1 VTPTARHRSVRDDDT
16 GSVLVIS
23 LVIVTVVALVVGGL
37 LSYADANVKA
47 TVALRSQATAAA
59 TADGAAQVA
68 LNTLKGNLYNNS
80 PSTKCFDSGTTT
92 SDVLAQ
98 SNLIP
103 GSTGAAANSAAVQC
117 SPDPSTGAAG
127 ASVPITASNKPGNAI
142 LTLSTN
148 AAEDG
153 LYVKALNNS
162 LPFSVRGGIIS
173 NSNIRVANGTLKS
186 TVDVQARGACIGTI
200 VSTPPAACNRPS
212 VPGDPNYAPETTTVP
227 PYRPVPANAAASC
240 PGKVFT
246 FQPGYYDDAD
256 ALSGLMDGNGPCKN
270 SVWWFKPGNYY
281 FDFQNTGSHEWL
293 LKNGQLIA
301 GTPVNSSGTPIA
313 APASPVSVPGACD
326 SPIHST
332 TAVGVQFMFGADSRL
347 RVSGSADAEIC
358 GSYHAD
364 RPPLAVYGVKTGA
377 GGPTTANNGVPTNVN
392 VVSGFT
398 PTATSG
404 STTPAGAV
412 AAAGDGKTLSWTGT
426 GTTATVNLTAFSPTV
441 SLPAGTTLTSAK
453 VRFVYGTSAAVTS
466 RKVVVTPTP
475 GTAVTKNL
483 SATAQTVG
491 STQTVDLTTDL
502 AAAVKT
508 SGLTG
513 LHLGYTSTRTGT
525 AAEVL
530 DAVLLDL
537 TYTAPALRA
546 QNGCITQAYSTSTS
560 GCAVISTPESFS
572 GAFYIQ
578 GTTYTPLAAI
588 DISLSNITAQV
599 LRFGVVSRVLQVKE
613 TGSLSYDGPVIEIPD
628 DSPGYGPGGTVV
640 LLQVYVCEAT
650 STCSPSSGQLRLRVR
665 AYIKD
670 PGALGPLDG
679 RSLIVQSWATQ
690 R

>member
-1 VTPTARHRSVRDDDT
+1 
-16 GSVLVIS
+16 
-23 LVIVTVVALVVGGL
+23 
-37 LSYADANVKA
+37 
-47 TVALRSQATAAA
+47 
-59 TADGAAQVA
+59 
-68 LNTLKGNLYNNS
+68 
-80 PSTKCFDSGTTT
+80 
-92 SDVLAQ
+92 
-98 SNLIP
+98 
-103 GSTGAAANSAAVQC
+103 
-117 SPDPSTGAAG
+117 
-127 ASVPITASNKPGNAI
+127 
-142 LTLSTN
+142 
-148 AAEDG
+148 
-153 LYVKALNNS
+153 
-162 LPFSVRGGIIS
+162 
-173 NSNIRVANGTLKS
+173 
-186 TVDVQARGACIGTI
+186 
-200 VSTPPAACNRPS
+200 
-212 VPGDPNYAPETTTVP
+212 
-227 PYRPVPANAAASC
+227 
-240 PGKVFT
+240 
-246 FQPGYYDDAD
+246 
-256 ALSGLMDGNGPCKN
+256 MDGNG
-270 SVWWFKPGNYY
+270 SRARTASG
-281 FDFQNTGSHEWL
+281 GSSPATTTSTSRTPAATSGWST
-293 LKNGQLIA
+293 NGQLLA
-301 GTPVNSSGTPIA
+301 GTPVNASGTPIA
-313 APASPVSVPGACD
+313 APTKPVSVPGACD
-326 SPIHST
+326 NPIHST
-332 TAVGVQFMFGADSRL
+332 TAVGVQFIFGGDSRL

-364 RPPLAVYGVKTGA
+364 RPPLAVYGVKSGA
-377 GGPTTANNGVPTNVN
+377 GGPTTSNNGVPTTVN
-392 VVSGFT
+392 VSRASRR
-398 PTATSG
+398 P
-404 STTPAGAV
+404 PP
-412 AAAGDGKTLSWTGT
+412 AAAPRQQARWQRQGTAGRSTWTGT
-426 GTTATVNLTAFSPTV
+426 GTTATVNLTAFSPTI

-475 GTAVTKNL
+475 GTAVTKTL
-483 SATAQTVG
+483 SATAQAAG

-508 SGLTG
+508 NGLTG

-537 TYTAPALRA
+537 TYTAPAFRA
-546 QNGCITQAYSTSTS
+546 QNGCITQTFSTSTS

-640 LLQVYVCEAT
+640 LLRVYVCEAT
-650 STCSPSSGQLRLRVR
+650 STCSPSTGQLRLRVR